1 MTVDR
6 VVLAVAGSF
15 VLISVLL
22 ALTHSF
28 YWLFFTA
35 FVGANLLQSAFTGF
49 CPAAVVLKK
58 IGIKTGAAFN

>member
-15 VLISVLL
+15 VIISVLL
-22 ALTHSF
+22 AVTHSL

-35 FVGANLLQSAFTGF
+35 FVGANLLQSALTGF

>member
-22 ALTHSF
+22 AVTHSL